1 MPAPDSAVPF
11 LSLRHVHKN
20 YPDHQATIWLPRRR
34 IILEDLSFD
43 LERGSILGILGESGS
58 GKSTLARLILGLEKP
73 DSGQILFEGQEG
85 GARRAGHR
93 GRISVVFQD
102 YSSSVNPGFRV
113 ADIIAEGLAA
123 GARPRSAWLSEI
135 PALMAR
141 VQVPPEL
148 AGRLPHQL
156 SGGQLQRVCIARALA
171 SKPDFIVF
179 DEAISS
185 LDLPIQARIL
195 TLLREIRGNMSYIF
209 ITHDIQMATLLCDQI
224 LLLRHGKVD
233 ALLSTQSGLG
243 QSASPCLRQL
253 LASTVIFHSNF
264 EAAAETASP
273 VPQ

>member
-11 LSLRHVHKN
+11 LSLRHVHKS
-20 YPDHQATIWLPRRR
+20 YPDHQATIWRPRRR

-85 GARRAGHR
+85 GAWRAGHR

-233 ALLSTQSGLG
+233 ALLSTKSGLG
-243 QSASPCLRQL
+243 QSSSPCLRQL
-253 LASTVIFHSNF
+253 MASTVIFRSNF

>member
-1 MPAPDSAVPF
+1 M
-11 LSLRHVHKN
+11 
-20 YPDHQATIWLPRRR
+20 
-34 IILEDLSFD
+34 
-43 LERGSILGILGESGS
+43 
-58 GKSTLARLILGLEKP
+58 
-73 DSGQILFEGQEG
+73 
-85 GARRAGHR
+85 
-93 GRISVVFQD
+93 
-102 YSSSVNPGFRV
+102 
-113 ADIIAEGLAA
+113 
-123 GARPRSAWLSEI
+123 
-135 PALMAR
+135 
-141 VQVPPEL
+141 
-148 AGRLPHQL
+148 
-156 SGGQLQRVCIARALA
+156 CIARALA

-233 ALLSTQSGLG
+233 ALLSTQSRLG